1 MLIIGVLFLV
11 IGGGLG
17 IAFIFLVN
25 AILGVSVAVP
35 SVLFGIVFVWM
46 GQTTDRLKEV
56 LKMLKSEE

>member
-25 AILGVSVAVP
+25 AILGVSVGLCSYP
-35 SVLFGIVFVWM
+35 LTPPKIWLSLRH
-46 GQTTDRLKEV
+46 D
-56 LKMLKSEE
+56 